1 MQQEGIGPSSAF
13 DLPLDIFDCLA
24 REYKL
29 KVFEVA
35 LMERFLNQLVNYWNL
50 WMTAEDGWS
59 LSSVATEY
67 LKTETERK
75 KTASL
80 VKAEFNV
87 KMRKVLRRIGKKL
100 QYLDRKH
107 SCYCCSVHFRR
118 SEMKLLADE
127 YDETS
132 KAFFEYPST
141 KR

>member
-59 LSSVATEY
+59 WS
-67 LKTETERK
+67 
-75 KTASL
+75 
-80 VKAEFNV
+80 N
-87 KMRKVLRRIGKKL
+87 I
-100 QYLDRKH
+100 
-107 SCYCCSVHFRR
+107 
-118 SEMKLLADE
+118 
-127 YDETS
+127 
-132 KAFFEYPST
+132 
-141 KR
+141 